1 MAVVGTKQT
10 YKVICFLSKLPLYG
24 ELAAAVRVR
33 LAEISMNIN
42 DFRAKTDAT
51 IDKFTL
57 EMEKNSFFA
66 NFWVFGATIFTALLL
81 FRFFFSNCFEIYH
94 VYSLSLPSYNTTD
107 SVQILPFSG
116 ISGKAAPSLF
126 TEHRRIF
133 NPINNRESI

>member
-24 ELAAAVRVR
+24 ELAAAFRVR

-57 EMEKNSFFA
+57 EMGKNSFFA
-66 NFWVFGATIFTALLL
+66 NFWEFGATNFTALLL
-81 FRFFFSNCFEIYH
+81 FRFFF
-94 VYSLSLPSYNTTD
+94 
-107 SVQILPFSG
+107 
-116 ISGKAAPSLF
+116 K
-126 TEHRRIF
+126 
-133 NPINNRESI
+133 